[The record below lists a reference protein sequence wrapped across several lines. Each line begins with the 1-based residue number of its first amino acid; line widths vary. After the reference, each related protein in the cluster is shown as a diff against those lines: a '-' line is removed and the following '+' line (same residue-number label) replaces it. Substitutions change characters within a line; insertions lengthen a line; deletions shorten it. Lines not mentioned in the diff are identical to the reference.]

1 MSYIVKLENFEGPFD
16 LLLQLTEK
24 KHLDITELSLSKVTE
39 DYLTYL
45 EQLELGLEEMNW
57 YLYVAARLVLNK
69 SQAVLQLQT
78 DEDETAIDDLTD
90 SLKRYQ
96 QLKEL
101 AGQLGVAA
109 KAPFFVAL
117 KHRSK
122 NNNVAIELNQLTES
136 LLSLQKDFQNRVQ
149 RITISNRSSA
159 VAKIRTQFLRHIN
172 QLKVFSLQD
181 TVGSAPDKTQAVI
194 YFMTILD
201 MLKEQKVA
209 IRGSELEVAGGRA
222 WNQPNLP
229 S

>member
-39 DYLTYL
+39 DYLNYL
-45 EQLELGLEEMNW
+45 EKLELSLEEMNW

-78 DEDETAIDDLTD
+78 DEEETSIEDLTD

-96 QLKEL
+96 QLK
-101 AGQLGVAA
+101 QLAA
-109 KAPFFVAL
+109 KLGIKAQLPFFAALKTRFTSPDVAL
-117 KHRSK
+117 
-122 NNNVAIELNQLTES
+122 ELRQLTDS
-136 LLSLQKDFQNRVQ
+136 LTSLQKDLQSRAQQV
-149 RITISNRSSA
+149 TIKNRSSA
-159 VAKIRTQFLRHIN
+159 IAKVRAQFLKQIN
-172 QLKVFSLQD
+172 QLKTFSLQD

-201 MLKEQKVA
+201 LLREQKVA
-209 IRGSELEVAGGRA
+209 IVGNELEVAGI
-222 WNQPNLP
+222 QT
-229 S
+229 